1 MLAADEYRGTHL
13 SSNLVLGYML
23 KPSAEQ
29 GQNQPL
35 RLGHILQAYL
45 PANRQILSPSEP
57 RCDRSHMPPQEG
69 YDSQVGRYDG
79 NWMSVIVGS

>member
-1 MLAADEYRGTHL
+1 MLAAYEYRRTHL

-29 GQNQPL
+29 GQNQSL

-45 PANRQILSPSEP
+45 PADRQILSPSEL
-57 RCDRSHMPPQEG
+57 RCDRLHMSPQEG

-79 NWMSVIVGS
+79 NWTSAIL